1 MWLYDYYIHVMLQMY
16 FKGPA
21 SLIAKGDQAEQFV
34 KQFSLN
40 GIKTICKQ

>member
-1 MWLYDYYIHVMLQMY
+1 MK
-16 FKGPA
+16 FGGPA
-21 SLIAKGDQAEQFV
+21 AFIAKGDEMEKFV